1 MTVPSS
7 NSSALRPPLFLLVP
21 VQYTK
26 IPLNVNTRNDEFI
39 HPYGF
44 FIWSAKESS
53 VSGFN
58 PVELNFLVRRDVP
71 R

>member
-1 MTVPSS
+1 
-7 NSSALRPPLFLLVP
+7 LFLLVP

-39 HPYGF
+39 HPYVF
-44 FIWSAKESS
+44 FIWSVKESS